1 MLLSGLL
8 VGLLALRT
16 LAASDPDPFETLT
29 IKAPDGSITA
39 NFIRAG
45 AHITNLF
52 VKDKVGVFRDIILG
66 YDDRSL
72 YLSDPAHPY
81 FGPVVGRYANRIKN
95 ATFTLPGGG
104 TFHTGAN
111 ENHGLDTL
119 HGGFIG
125 FDLHIWNLTSQSSSS
140 LTFSLLDP
148 NGTEGFPGTVTTTV
162 TYALQDN
169 AEWKISMSARTDSET
184 PIMLSSHTYW
194 NLDAYHYSQDVS
206 DHFLQLQADQFVATD
221 GILIPTGE
229 LANVTGTPL
238 DFRQPATLGSR
249 IPETSGTNL
258 CGTGCVGFDNC
269 WIYEKN
275 TSDAAP
281 KMSLWSLKSGIRL
294 DILTDQIA
302 AQVYTCNGIA
312 ATRNITRKAD
322 HGGSN
327 GAVYADHSCVVLEQ
341 QSLIDAINNPQ
352 WGVNQFVEPKDT
364 YEWNSLYKFSIVK
377 S

>member
-1 MLLSGLL
+1 MRLPHQYRQI
-8 VGLLALRT
+8 VT
-16 LAASDPDPFETLT
+16 E
-29 IKAPDGSITA
+29 
-39 NFIRAG
+39 
-45 AHITNLF
+45 
-52 VKDKVGVFRDIILG
+52 
-66 YDDRSL
+66 L

-95 ATFTLPGGG
+95 ATFALPGGR

-169 AEWKISMSARTDSET
+169 AEWKISMSSRTDSET

-206 DHFLQLQADQFVATD
+206 DHFLQLQADQCVVTD

-249 IPETSGTNL
+249 IPETSRTNL
-258 CGTGCVGFDNC
+258 CGTGCVGYIRQLLD
-269 WIYEKN
+269 IKKA
-275 TSDAAP
+275 SDAAP

-302 AQVYTCNGIA
+302 AQ
-312 ATRNITRKAD
+312 
-322 HGGSN
+322 
-327 GAVYADHSCVVLEQ
+327 
-341 QSLIDAINNPQ
+341 
-352 WGVNQFVEPKDT
+352 
-364 YEWNSLYKFSIVK
+364 
-377 S
+377 